1 MSIFWKTIIFVM
13 IIILLGTG
21 IYKLWLQNKELEG
34 QVDEFNAILYEIQNE
49 NRQLEDRISYFQNPE
64 NLLKEIKSQ
73 FNYREQGEEMIIIVP
88 SENGGKG
95 D

>member
-34 QVDEFNAILYEIQNE
+34 QVDEFSACLYEIQNE

>member
-21 IYKLWLQNKELEG
+21 IYKLWLQNKELED
-34 QVDEFNAILYEIQNE
+34 QVDEFDTILYEIQNE

-88 SENGGKG
+88 SKNGEE
-95 D
+95 

>member
-21 IYKLWLQNKELEG
+21 IYKLWLQNKELED
-34 QVDEFNAILYEIQNE
+34 QVGEFDAILHEIQNE
-49 NRQLEDRISYFQNPE
+49 NRQLEARISYFQNPE

-88 SENGGKG
+88 SKNGEE
-95 D
+95 

>member
-1 MSIFWKTIIFVM
+1 MSIFWKTIIFVI

-88 SENGGKG
+88 SKNGEE
-95 D
+95 